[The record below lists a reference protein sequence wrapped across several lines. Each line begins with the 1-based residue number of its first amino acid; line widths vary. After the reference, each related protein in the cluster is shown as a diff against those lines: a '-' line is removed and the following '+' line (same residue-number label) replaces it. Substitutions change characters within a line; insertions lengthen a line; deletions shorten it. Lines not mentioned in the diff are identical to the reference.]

1 MDPYQIL
8 NVSSDA
14 SLSEIKKAYFLQV
27 RKHPPEKDPEMF
39 KQIRAAYEQLKSVV
53 SRAKT
58 DLFTLKEPEG
68 DFILPSDKE
77 TYKIEISFADFLV
90 AVEALYSDLMR
101 TDFSTDLNSYH
112 EN

>member
-53 SRAKT
+53 SRAKI
-58 DLFTLKEPEG
+58 DLFTRR
-68 DFILPSDKE
+68 INN
-77 TYKIEISFADFLV
+77 
-90 AVEALYSDLMR
+90 AVIWHQYRQSASG
-101 TDFSTDLNSYH
+101 
-112 EN
+112 